1 MDSRNK
7 LFQYKNFNM
16 GTELDIAGVFI
27 YDGMKTLGLLEKT
40 NIDLSGEAGIIMH
53 KKETIGLV
61 ELATMSFGQS
71 FQITPMQLAATVSSI
86 VNGGTRITPHFAKE
100 VRDEEGNLVKTFDYE
115 KDRRIIS
122 EETSKTMRMLLESVV
137 ANGGGSKGQVEGY
150 RIGGKTATSQTLPRS
165 AKQYISSFVGF
176 APADDPKVLG
186 LVIISRP
193 TGVYYGGTIAAPVLQ
208 NIFENILPYLGI
220 ETVETSE

>member
-1 MDSRNK
+1 
-7 LFQYKNFNM
+7 
-16 GTELDIAGVFI
+16 
-27 YDGMKTLGLLEKT
+27 
-40 NIDLSGEAGIIMH
+40 MH

-86 VNGGTRITPHFAKE
+86 INGGSRITPHFAKE
-100 VRDEEGNLVKTFDYE
+100 IRSDEGGLVKRFHYDS
-115 KDRRIIS
+115 KQQIVS
-122 EETSKTMRMLLESVV
+122 EETSDTMCMLLESVV
-137 ANGGGSKGQVEGY
+137 AEGGGSKGQVEGY

-165 AKQYISSFVGF
+165 AKQYISSFIGF
-176 APADDPKVLG
+176 APADDPQVLG
-186 LVIISRP
+186 LVIIAKP

-208 NIFENILPYLGI
+208 NVFQNILPYLGI

>member
-1 MDSRNK
+1 MFINVGLRVGSD
-7 LFQYKNFNM
+7 NFY
-16 GTELDIAGVFI
+16 E
-27 YDGMKTLGLLEKT
+27 GMKTLGLLSKT
-40 NIDLSGEAGIIMH
+40 GIDIPGEAGTIMH
-53 KKETIGLV
+53 KKETIGPV

-86 VNGGTRITPHFAKE
+86 INGGRRVTPHFAKE
-100 VRDEEGNLVKTFDYE
+100 IRNDNGELIRTFDYSAGE
-115 KDRRIIS
+115 RIIS
-122 EETSKTMRMLLESVV
+122 EETSATMRMLLESVV
-137 ANGGGSKGQVEGY
+137 AEGGGSKGQVEGY

-165 AKQYISSFVGF
+165 AKQYISSFIGF

-186 LVIISRP
+186 LVIIAKP

-208 NIFENILPYLGI
+208 SIYANILPYLEI